1 METLKSKMSEQLLDA
16 AACEALGANTPA
28 ESAVYQQELAGAGDD
43 ARRMDWELRETVA
56 RLSSASP
63 YLKPSADLRGR
74 ILQASA
80 PVTFRMEDYRK
91 AVKDNSR
98 FYKWGF
104 YAAMLFLSAGAI
116 FNITTR
122 DMLTKSNQSVAALK
136 NHIKETDNALMA
148 FVNPKSQPITLT
160 ENGKA
165 YGKALVDPETMTA
178 VVLLPKG
185 MVPEGKSPQMSITD
199 ADGKV
204 MAFKTVLIEAPGDF
218 LVMPQN
224 KSIETV
230 LRIQDLAPDG
240 TQRPQVAG
248 KR

>member
-1 METLKSKMSEQLLDA
+1 MDTVTSKMSEQLLDA

-28 ESAVYQQELAGAGDD
+28 ESAVYQQELAGAGDERS
-43 ARRMDWELRETVA
+43 RRMDWELRETVA
-56 RLSSASP
+56 RLSAASP
-63 YLKPSADLRGR
+63 HMKPPGDLRGR

-91 AVKDNSR
+91 ATKDNSR

-116 FNITTR
+116 FNMSTR
-122 DMLTKSNQSVAALK
+122 DALTKSNQNAAALR
-136 NHIKETDNALMA
+136 NHVQETDNALMA
-148 FVNPKSQPITLT
+148 FVNPKSQPITLM

-165 YGKALVDPETMTA
+165 YGKAMVDPETMTA

-185 MVPEGKSPQMSITD
+185 LVPPGKAPQLSITE
-199 ADGKV
+199 DGKTL
-204 MAFKTVLIEAPGDF
+204 AFKTVLVEAPGDF

-224 KSIETV
+224 KSVETA
-230 LRIQDLAPDG
+230 LRIQDLVPDG
-240 TQRPQVAG
+240 TQRPKVAAQ
-248 KR
+248 R